1 MLILPNPLS
10 LPALVFS
17 LYLSLYFSSC
27 SPGTGTVRHYW
38 SNTVVLGKGGGK
50 NALCANPFQRLRAEN
65 LSASRSCSD
74 SGMLTGTT
82 QVNSWMRKLL
92 LSAQQWK
99 LPDSDKNECETQPKH
114 VCACW
119 REPET
124 LHKCHHPLQFDIQ
137 ASEAKNSTLRS
148 FCASC
153 DSSDS
158 HQELSICFGLIS
170 APS

>member
-38 SNTVVLGKGGGK
+38 SNTVVLGKGGGIK
-50 NALCANPFQRLRAEN
+50 CTLCKPISEAESRKSECKQKLQRFWHAHRHN
-65 LSASRSCSD
+65 TS
-74 SGMLTGTT
+74 
-82 QVNSWMRKLL
+82 K
-92 LSAQQWK
+92 
-99 LPDSDKNECETQPKH
+99 PKH